1 MSLILV
7 VSVLIRLI
15 ALGWALHLW
24 HRIRDWRI
32 GILGAMTAL
41 MALRQSLTLSKKGFA
56 WPPNLTANIDEI
68 PGLAVSVLV
77 LLVIIFLGRMIS
89 DERRR
94 SRELLAANKELER
107 QVSRRHEA
115 EDRIRTLSQA
125 VEQSPES
132 IFITD
137 LEPRIEYVNA
147 AFVRNTGYSREEVIG
162 KNPSIL
168 KSGKTPMETY
178 KALWATL
185 SRGKAWQGELFNRR
199 KDGSEYIEWAII
211 SPVRE
216 ADGKIKHY
224 VTIKQDIT
232 EKKRAEAE
240 INHLA
245 YYDALTDIPNRTLLM
260 QRLNQT
266 LAMAL
271 RNNHKAAL
279 VLINIDRFKNIND
292 ARGHA
297 LGDALLQAVSKRL
310 TNLLRDTDT
319 LARLASDEFAVLAPE
334 PGTHPEQAGH
344 RALAV
349 AEKIMKT
356 MRQSLV
362 IDNEEISIT
371 ASLGITLYPEGP
383 DDSAMTILRRAD
395 TALHRAKENG
405 GNQSAFFE
413 TGMRKSVEQRF
424 HTERELRHAVV
435 SKQLR
440 LFCQPQVDPQ
450 GRLVGAEALVRW
462 QHPERGLIPPGA
474 FIPVAE
480 ESDLIL
486 DVGGWVLS
494 EALQLMAHGDMAGHP
509 FRLSVNLSPR
519 QFRQAGFVAWLKD
532 LLRTTGADPNHLTL
546 EVTEGLVIEN
556 INEVISRMS
565 EISELGIRFS
575 IDDFGTGYSS
585 LSYLKRLPVHEL
597 KIDRSFIQDAPI
609 DESDAALVETILA
622 VAEHMHL
629 KVVAEGVETEE
640 QAAFLNARANVI
652 HQGYLYGKP
661 EPAAQWF
668 ERWFGVPLEAP
679 RN

>member
-1 MSLILV
+1 MSLVLV
-7 VSVLIRLI
+7 VSVLIRLV

-32 GILGAMTAL
+32 GILGAMVAL

-56 WPPNLTANIDEI
+56 WPPNLTANADEI

-77 LLVIIFLGRMIS
+77 LLVIILLGRMIS

-107 QVSRRHEA
+107 QVSRRHEV

-178 KALWATL
+178 KALWSAL
-185 SRGKAWQGELFNRR
+185 SQGKAWQGELFNRR

-216 ADGKIKHY
+216 ADGKITHY

-260 QRLNQT
+260 KRLNQT

-271 RNNHKAAL
+271 RRKRQAAL
-279 VLINIDRFKNIND
+279 ILINIDRFKNIND
-292 ARGHA
+292 ARGHT
-297 LGDALLQAVSKRL
+297 LGDSLLQAVSKRL
-310 TNLLRDTDT
+310 SNLLRDTDT

-334 PGTHPEQAGH
+334 LGTHHEEAGH

-349 AEKIMKT
+349 AEKIMET
-356 MRQSLV
+356 LRQYLV
-362 IDNEEISIT
+362 IDSEEISIT
-371 ASLGITLYPEGP
+371 ASLGITLFPEKP
-383 DDSAMTILRRAD
+383 DDTAMTILRRAD

-424 HTERELRHAVV
+424 QTERELRHAVAAG
-435 SKQLR
+435 QLR
-440 LFCQPQVDPQ
+440 LFCQPQVDAQ
-450 GRLVGAEALVRW
+450 GKLVGAEALVRW
-462 QHPERGLIPPGA
+462 QHPERGLVPPGA
-474 FIPVAE
+474 FIPIAE

-494 EALQLMAHGDMAGHP
+494 EALQLMARGDMAGHP

-519 QFRQAGFVAWLKD
+519 QFRQAGFTNWLKD
-532 LLRTTGADPNHLTL
+532 LLHSTGADPNHLTL
-546 EVTEGLVIEN
+546 EVTESLVIEN

-565 EISELGIRFS
+565 EISALGIRFS

-597 KIDRSFIQDAPI
+597 KIDRSFIQDAPV

-640 QAAFLNARANVI
+640 QAAFLKARADVI

-661 EPAAQWF
+661 EPATQWF
-668 ERWFGVPLEAP
+668 ERCFGVPLT
-679 RN
+679 

>member
-494 EALQLMAHGDMAGHP
+494 EALQLMARGDMAGHP